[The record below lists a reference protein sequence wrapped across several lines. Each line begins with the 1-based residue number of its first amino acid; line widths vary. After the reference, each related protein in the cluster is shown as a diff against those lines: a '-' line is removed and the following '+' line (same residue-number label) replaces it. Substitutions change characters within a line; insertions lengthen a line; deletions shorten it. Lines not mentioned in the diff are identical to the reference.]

1 MSARAKAAGLLVVV
15 VGAFLTYSLAF
26 SNDDDSTTTAEQ
38 SVASTPSIAA
48 TADPHTTTTDSP
60 TAAPPAE
67 GYTAEDAAR
76 QGLTVAFTWY
86 PGTDATQNDAYG
98 RARQW
103 LTDKLSD
110 QMSIN
115 AATERGPS
123 VQWGQWSQ
131 QQAKVVADVSIAC
144 SGCPEDTDS
153 VIHRVATIKQT
164 AITDAGTDTVEPD
177 TTVWVTL
184 VRHDERWLIDEVR
197 Y

>member
-1 MSARAKAAGLLVVV
+1 MSARAKAAGLLVVAV
-15 VGAFLTYSLAF
+15 VAVLVYSLAF
-26 SNDDDSTTTAEQ
+26 SGGDDSTTSAEQ
-38 SVASTPSIAA
+38 SVVGTPSIAPP
-48 TADPHTTTTDSP
+48 ADPRRTTADSP
-60 TAAPPAE
+60 TAVPTAE
-67 GYTAEDAAR
+67 DYTAEDVAR

-86 PGTDATQNDAYG
+86 PGTDTTQNDAYG

-110 QMSIN
+110 QMSID
-115 AATERGPS
+115 ASTERGPS

-144 SGCPEDTDS
+144 SGCPEDTDT
-153 VIHRVATIKQT
+153 VIRRVATIKQT

-184 VRHDERWLIDEVR
+184 VRHDEGWLIDEIR